1 MASSLIGHGEPLLR
15 PEEST
20 QLDYEVELLDGV
32 LEEGQ
37 ERDFRI
43 KLPDAKKVMITTE
56 DNTQTELQK
65 VDRNLSISVY
75 PFRMW
80 MK

>member
-1 MASSLIGHGEPLLR
+1 MNWK
-15 PEEST
+15 
-20 QLDYEVELLDGV
+20 LDYEVELLDGV

-43 KLPDAKKVMITTE
+43 KLPDAKKVMVTTE

-65 VDRNLSISVY
+65 VDRNLFISVY

>member
-1 MASSLIGHGEPLLR
+1 MNWKP
-15 PEEST
+15 
-20 QLDYEVELLDGV
+20 DYEVELLDGV

-37 ERDFRI
+37 ERDFGI

-65 VDRNLSISVY
+65 VDTDYFCL
-75 PFRMW
+75 
-80 MK
+80 